1 MMASTRKLLTSTHNT
16 IDIDIDDPIVKQHWE
31 NPNNVADI
39 VLDIFNTQRFF
50 DSFFVGKK
58 DLIVL
63 DIGGNVG
70 LFSLYI
76 QDRAKAVYTLE
87 PTKDHFDVL
96 SKMVE
101 RYDNI
106 HPLNVALNNEDALID
121 FYISS
126 NNTTMN
132 SIIELDGEK
141 VTVQGKTLAT
151 LISELNLD
159 VVDFV
164 KIDIEGSEMIALNDE
179 TVSAVKDKIK
189 MWNVEVH
196 STIPNNNNNNNK
208 NENLNHMMDLF
219 SRQGYKVYR
228 HEDDCVCACKE

>member
-1 MMASTRKLLTSTHNT
+1 M
-16 IDIDIDDPIVKQHWE
+16 
-31 NPNNVADI
+31 
-39 VLDIFNTQRFF
+39 
-50 DSFFVGKK
+50 
-58 DLIVL
+58 

-126 NNTTMN
+126 NNTSNTARPARVR
-132 SIIELDGEK
+132 S
-141 VTVQGKTLAT
+141 
-151 LISELNLD
+151 
-159 VVDFV
+159 
-164 KIDIEGSEMIALNDE
+164 
-179 TVSAVKDKIK
+179 
-189 MWNVEVH
+189 
-196 STIPNNNNNNNK
+196 
-208 NENLNHMMDLF
+208 
-219 SRQGYKVYR
+219 
-228 HEDDCVCACKE
+228 